1 MLIKADYEAKTVFEI
16 NYDKLKEDGIK
27 VIAFDLDSTV
37 MKSKSGE
44 FSKEILSMF
53 ENLKK
58 DFSLIIISNNNNPE
72 YIAKA
77 VGQIDFPMIAPA
89 KKPTTG
95 ISKAFLKEHGI
106 NPKEMVMVGDRPLT
120 DILFGK
126 ILGCTTILVDS
137 ISWQEE
143 KPIVRFVRKLER
155 IVNI

>member
-1 MLIKADYEAKTVFEI
+1 MILKADYEAKTVFEI
-16 NYDKLKEDGIK
+16 NYDRLKEEGIK
-27 VIAFDLDSTV
+27 IIAFDLDSTV

-44 FSKEILSMF
+44 FSSETMSLF

-58 DFSLIIISNNNNPE
+58 DFYLIIISNNSNPD

-77 VGQIDFPMIAPA
+77 AGQIDFPVIAPA
-89 KKPTTG
+89 KKPFTKV
-95 ISKAFLKEHGI
+95 SKDFLQTNNLNI
-106 NPKEMVMVGDRPLT
+106 KEMVMVGDRPLT

-126 ILGCTTILVDS
+126 ILGCKTILVDS

-143 KPIVRFVRKLER
+143 KPVVRLARRLER

>member
-1 MLIKADYEAKTVFEI
+1 
-16 NYDKLKEDGIK
+16 
-27 VIAFDLDSTV
+27 
-37 MKSKSGE
+37 MKIS
-44 FSKEILSMF
+44 
-53 ENLKK
+53 KK

-77 VGQIDFPMIAPA
+77 VGQIDFPVIAPA
-89 KKPTTG
+89 KKPSTC

>member
-1 MLIKADYEAKTVFEI
+1 MILKADYEAKTVFEI
-16 NYDKLKEDGIK
+16 NYDKLKEESTK

-44 FSKEILSMF
+44 FSPEVLSLF

-58 DFSLIIISNNNNPE
+58 DFSLLIISNNSNLE

-77 VGQIDFPMIAPA
+77 AKQIDFPIIAPA
-89 KKPTTG
+89 KKPFTKLSKEFLIENN
-95 ISKAFLKEHGI
+95 IS
-106 NPKEMVMVGDRPLT
+106 PKEMAMVGDRPLT

-126 ILGCTTILVDS
+126 ILGCKTILVDS

-143 KPIVRFVRKLER
+143 KPIVRIARKIER
-155 IVNI
+155 FVNI

>member
-1 MLIKADYEAKTVFEI
+1 MILKADYEAKTVFEI
-16 NYDKLKEDGIK
+16 NYDELKAQGIK
-27 VIAFDLDSTV
+27 ILAFDLDSTV

-44 FSKEILSMF
+44 FSQEVMSLF

-58 DFSLIIISNNNNPE
+58 DFYLLIISNNSNPD

-77 VGQIDFPMIAPA
+77 AGQIDFPVIAPA
-89 KKPTTG
+89 KKPFTKV
-95 ISKAFLKEHGI
+95 SKEFLQANNLNI
-106 NPKEMVMVGDRPLT
+106 KEMVMVGDRPLT

-126 ILGCTTILVDS
+126 ILGCKTILVDS

-143 KPIVRFVRKLER
+143 KPVVRFARRLER

>member
-1 MLIKADYEAKTVFEI
+1 MLIRADYEAKTVFEI

-77 VGQIDFPMIAPA
+77 AGQIDFPMIAPA

>member
-1 MLIKADYEAKTVFEI
+1 MLIRADYEAKTVFEI

-126 ILGCTTILVDS
+126 FLGCTTILVDS

>member
-58 DFSLIIISNNNNPE
+58 DFSLIIISNNNNHE

-89 KKPTTG
+89 KKPSTG

-126 ILGCTTILVDS
+126 LLGCTTILVDS

>member
-126 ILGCTTILVDS
+126 LLGCTTILVDS

>member
-44 FSKEILSMF
+44 FSQEILSMF